1 MNTCRLCSELAPN
14 ASAKAWNTP
23 LFESLNFVAVP
34 SVGALVEGWL
44 LLAPKRHF
52 ISLGALPD
60 PLLAEVGEFKEFVCS
75 VLTQCYGTVSAF
87 EHGPSAAG
95 RTLGCGV
102 DHAHLHLVPV
112 AFDLSKEV
120 SPLMP
125 KRVAWTPA
133 RIDDC
138 RAAHLRG
145 EDYLYLE
152 QPIGAGRIAV
162 HQRFGSQLFRRAVAS
177 HIGASQQYN
186 WREFE
191 QLPTVMATIRRI
203 REWQEE
209 SSVSEFAFSRLVA

>member
-1 MNTCRLCSELAPN
+1 MNICRLCPELATN
-14 ASAKAWNTP
+14 ASVKAWNTP
-23 LFESLNFVAVP
+23 LFESLNFVALP

-60 PLLAEVGEFKEFVCS
+60 PLLPEMGEFKEFLCS
-75 VLTQCYGTVSAF
+75 VLTQCYGTVTAF

-112 AFDLSKEV
+112 AFDLSNEV

-125 KRVAWTPA
+125 KGATWTPA
-133 RIDDC
+133 GIDDC
-138 RAAHLRG
+138 RAAYLRRA
-145 EDYLYLE
+145 DYLYLE
-152 QPIGAGRIAV
+152 QPIGSGRIAT
-162 HQRFGSQLFRRAVAS
+162 HESFGSQLFRRAVAS
-177 HIGASQQYN
+177 HIGAPHRYN

-203 REWQEE
+203 RKWHEE
-209 SSVSEFAFSRLVA
+209 NGASESVLSHLVA

>member
-1 MNTCRLCSELAPN
+1 MNTCRLCSELAPC
-14 ASAKAWNTP
+14 AFVKAWNTP
-23 LFESLNFVAVP
+23 LFESLNFVALP

-52 ISLGALPD
+52 ISLGALPN

-95 RTLGCGV
+95 RALGCGV

-125 KRVAWTPA
+125 KGATWTSA
-133 RIDDC
+133 SIHDC
-138 RAAHLRG
+138 RAAYLRG

-152 QPIGAGRIAV
+152 QPIGAGRIAT
-162 HQRFGSQLFRRAVAS
+162 QERFASQLFRRAVAS
-177 HIGASQQYN
+177 HIGAPQEYN

-191 QLPTVMATIRRI
+191 HLPTVMATIRRI
-203 REWQEE
+203 RKWREE
-209 SSVSEFAFSRLVA
+209 SGASESAFCHLVA